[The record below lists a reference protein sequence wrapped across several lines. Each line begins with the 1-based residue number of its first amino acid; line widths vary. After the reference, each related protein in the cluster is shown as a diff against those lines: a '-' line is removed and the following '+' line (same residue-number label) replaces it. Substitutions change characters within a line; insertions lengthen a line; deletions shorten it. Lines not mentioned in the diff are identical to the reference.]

1 MVFYKQNRFKES
13 SKREKGSIKKAE
25 LIKNVYNM
33 GNIIPYT
40 NKQK

>member
-13 SKREKGSIKKAE
+13 SKREKGNIKKAE
-25 LIKNVYNM
+25 LIKKKYN
-33 GNIIPYT
+33 GKYNAIYT